1 MSRPEDG
8 YYIVLVSVHG
18 LIRGHDLELGRD
30 ADTGGQTL
38 YVLELMR
45 AIAKHPAVARVDLL
59 TRRVHDPK
67 VSEDYA
73 RPHEQIGPKAHIVR
87 LPCGPRRYLRKEVL
101 WPHLDS
107 FADQALKHIRAVG
120 RVPDVIHG
128 HYADAGYVGVRLSNL
143 LEAPLVFTGHSL
155 GHVKRARLLERGIRP
170 EVIET
175 QYHIGRRIEAENMA
189 LDHAALVVA
198 STRQEVEVQ
207 YSRYDNYQPKRM
219 VVIPPGID
227 LQRFYP
233 PKRGRFQPEIWHR
246 LGRFLSEPDKPMILA
261 VARPDPRKNLTTLV
275 DAYGRRPG
283 LRELAN
289 LVLIAGNRDDLTA
302 MEKGPRRVLSEL
314 MVLIDR
320 HDLYGHIAYPKHH
333 QSEDVP
339 YLYRI
344 AARTQGVFVNPALTE
359 PFGLTLL
366 EAAASGLPVIATRD
380 GGPRDIIDYCRNG
393 LLIDPLDVDGLGD
406 ALHLAL
412 SDDRQWRRWSKS
424 GIAGV
429 RRHFSWDGHVMSY
442 LKEIEKIM
450 GKINRRRGGPP
461 PVLKSRLPV
470 SDRVL
475 VCDIDNTLIGNEDAL
490 DELLRLIRDTP
501 ARVGLGVA
509 TGRRIDSAVRVL
521 KEWGVPAPDF
531 IVSAAGGEIH
541 YGPKLVEDESWKRH
555 IDYRWEPELVREAMR
570 GVPGLR
576 LQPKEE
582 QRRFKISYYADPARF
597 PGPREVLR
605 RLRRLDIHAA
615 AIYSHEAYFDLLPVR
630 ASKGTAL
637 RYLADKWGIPLE
649 HILAAGDSGND
660 EEMLTGQTLGVVVG
674 NYSPEIG
681 RLRGNDRVYFARGHY
696 AAGIIEGIRHYDFLG
711 TGEVGKKK
719 PASGSMTT

>member
-1 MSRPEDG
+1 MSKPDDG
-8 YYIVLVSVHG
+8 YYIVLISVHG

-45 AIAKHPAVARVDLL
+45 ALAKHPDVARVDLL

-73 RPHEQIGPKAHIVR
+73 RPHEQIGSKAHLIR

-107 FADQALKHIRAVG
+107 FADQALKHIRRVG
-120 RVPDVIHG
+120 QVPDVIHG

-155 GHVKRARLLERGIRP
+155 GHVKRERLIERGIKP
-170 EVIET
+170 EVIEN
-175 QYHIGRRIEAENMA
+175 QYHISQRIEAENMA
-189 LDHAALVVA
+189 LDNAALVVA
-198 STRQEVEVQ
+198 STHQEVGVQ

-233 PKRGRFQPEIWHR
+233 PKRGRFQPEIYYQ
-246 LGRFLSEPDKPMILA
+246 LKRFLMDTKKPMILA
-261 VARPDPRKNLTTLV
+261 IARPDPRKNLTTLV
-275 DAYGRRPG
+275 EAYGRRPE

-289 LVLIAGNRDDLTA
+289 LAIIAGNREELA
-302 MEKGPRRVLSEL
+302 SMEKGPRRVLSEL
-314 MVLIDR
+314 MTLIDR
-320 HDLYGHIAYPKHH
+320 YDLYGHIAYPKHH

-344 AARTQGVFVNPALTE
+344 AASTRGVFVNPALTE

-366 EAAASGLPVIATRD
+366 EAAASGLPIIATND
-380 GGPRDIIDYCRNG
+380 GGPQDIIDYCRNG
-393 LLIDPLDVDGLGD
+393 LLIDPLDTDGLGD
-406 ALHLAL
+406 ALLTAL
-412 SDDRQWRRWSKS
+412 SDRRQWRRWSKS

-429 RRHFSWDGHVMSY
+429 HRHFSWDGHVVTY
-442 LKEIEKIM
+442 LGEIEKVM
-450 GKINRRRGGPP
+450 GMIRRRHGPP
-461 PVLKSRLPV
+461 PALKSRLPV

-475 VCDIDNTLIGNEDAL
+475 VCDIDNTLIGDEGSL
-490 DELLRLIRDTP
+490 DELLKMIHEAPERI
-501 ARVGLGVA
+501 GLGVA
-509 TGRRIDSAVRVL
+509 TGRRIDSAVKVL
-521 KEWGVPAPDF
+521 REWSVPTPDF
-531 IVSAAGGEIH
+531 IISAAGSEIH
-541 YGPKLVEDESWKRH
+541 YGAKLIEDEGWKRH
-555 IDYRWEPELVREAMR
+555 VDYRWEPELVREAMR
-570 GVPGLR
+570 NIPGLK

-582 QRRFKISYYADPARF
+582 QRRFKISYFADPVRF
-597 PGPREVLR
+597 PGLR
-605 RLRRLDIHAA
+605 DILRHLRQLDIHASV
-615 AIYSHEAYFDLLPVR
+615 IYSHQAFFDLLPVR
-630 ASKGTAL
+630 ASKGAAL

-674 NYSPEIG
+674 NHSAEIEK
-681 RLRGNDRVYFARGHY
+681 LRGNDRVYFARGHH

-711 TGEVGKKK
+711 SREPGMKEGLSRTIAV
-719 PASGSMTT
+719 